1 MGRAWCCHVVEQQG
15 TGSER
20 ADAELPGLVWHM
32 ATDLGLIQAF
42 RVPEFVFD
50 RFLLAVRHG
59 YHDNPYH
66 LRVIPPGLKYLSN
79 DR

>member
-1 MGRAWCCHVVEQQG
+1 
-15 TGSER
+15 
-20 ADAELPGLVWHM
+20 M

-42 RVPEFVFD
+42 RVPEHVFD

-66 LRVIPPGLKYLSN
+66 LRVIPPGLKNLSN